1 MRAVNLIPAEQRDG
15 AGSVAGRS
23 GGAAL
28 IVLTL
33 LAALAVLAFVY
44 GTSEHR
50 ISSSRNELATA
61 NAELSAVRAEVGRS
75 APYTSFIAMANQ
87 RTQEVSQLVASRF
100 DWSHAFAEL
109 GRVLPRAS
117 SLSTLS
123 GTVGSGG
130 PGAATPTSAPTQTA
144 AASGASAT
152 PPGSTPSFALSG
164 CATSQSEVA
173 LTLQRLRLMDGVVEV
188 TLQTSTKSAGGAA
201 ASGSSSA
208 GSGAAGGCPP
218 NGATFSA
225 QVVFQPLPA
234 SSTTPAGPGAST
246 PTGTPASTAGG
257 QAGAVPV
264 SGPGGGTSR

>member
-1 MRAVNLIPAEQRDG
+1 MRAVNLIPAEQREG
-15 AGSVAGRS
+15 AGGLAGRS

-28 IVLTL
+28 IVLGL
-33 LAALAVLAFVY
+33 LAGLAVLAFLY
-44 GTSEHR
+44 GKSEHR

-61 NAELSAVRAEVGRS
+61 NVELTAARAQVGRLT
-75 APYTSFIAMANQ
+75 PYTTFIASANQ
-87 RTQEVSQLVASRF
+87 RAQEVSQLVASRF

-117 SLSTLS
+117 ALTTLT
-123 GTVGSGG
+123 GTVGSGA
-130 PGAATPTSAPTQTA
+130 PGAATPTSPATQTA

-201 ASGSSSA
+201 SGSSSA

-225 QVVFQPLPA
+225 QVSFQPLPA

-246 PTGTPASTAGG
+246 ATGTPASAGAG

-264 SGPGGGTSR
+264 SSSGTGASR